1 MPSKNP
7 RINIVVDPPV
17 YEQIEQLAEIRG
29 ISLSMA
35 ARDLIRDALVMEED
49 VALAELADE
58 REATFRED
66 TAPSHEGLG
75 LRARYRLRYHPDVA
89 AVDLP
94 S

>member
-17 YEQIEQLAEIRG
+17 YEQIEQLAERRG
-29 ISLSMA
+29 VSLSMV

-58 REATFRED
+58 REATLRED
-66 TAPSHEGLG
+66 SALSHEEVWG
-75 LRARYRLRYHPDVA
+75 
-89 AVDLP
+89 
-94 S
+94 

>member
-17 YEQIEQLAEIRG
+17 YEQIKQLAERRG
-29 ISLSMA
+29 VSLSMV

-66 TAPSHEGLG
+66 SALSHEEVWG
-75 LRARYRLRYHPDVA
+75 
-89 AVDLP
+89 
-94 S
+94 

>member
-17 YEQIEQLAEIRG
+17 YAQIEQLAERRG

-35 ARDLIRDALVMEED
+35 ARDLIRDALEMEED
-49 VALAELADE
+49 AALAELASE

-66 TAPSHEGLG
+66 TALSHEEVWG
-75 LRARYRLRYHPDVA
+75 
-89 AVDLP
+89 
-94 S
+94 

>member
-17 YEQIEQLAEIRG
+17 YEQIEQLAERRG

-49 VALAELADE
+49 MALAELAGD
-58 REATFRED
+58 REETYRED
-66 TAPSHEGLG
+66 AALSHEEVWG
-75 LRARYRLRYHPDVA
+75 
-89 AVDLP
+89 
-94 S
+94 